1 MMTNFILKFKFFS
14 ICFLLCMAATDLFVF
29 QHLNIIRTS
38 VPQLWFV
45 QDKSHVTQVRLPSPW
60 ILFVP
65 FSASSA
71 ACPLLF
77 GITGTMCEPKK
88 CWAKWVRTYFPLIY
102 MPLSMP
108 CSILST
114 FLAGTEL
121 WSLLQAG
128 LSPDLPGPFPKK
140 SPFTQLVLVL
150 HRFSQIQGLTLVL
163 MELHSG
169 FFSPSLPVFLQGGL
183 LLPNSLFPPHS
194 LVSLAKLNRV
204 CFISSSRS
212 LKKIINNIGS
222 PVSQSSTHPTAPSPR
237 KELII
242 YFSRRL

>member
-1 MMTNFILKFKFFS
+1 MMTNFILKFKLFS

-140 SPFTQLVLVL
+140 SPFSHSWSLCCTD
-150 HRFSQIQGLTLVL
+150 FVL
-163 MELHSG
+163 MELHNG
-169 FFSPSLPVFLQGGL
+169 FFFPLSSSLPAGWASPPK
-183 LLPNSLFPPHS
+183 LPVPP
-194 LVSLAKLNRV
+194 
-204 CFISSSRS
+204 
-212 LKKIINNIGS
+212 
-222 PVSQSSTHPTAPSPR
+222 T
-237 KELII
+237 
-242 YFSRRL
+242 